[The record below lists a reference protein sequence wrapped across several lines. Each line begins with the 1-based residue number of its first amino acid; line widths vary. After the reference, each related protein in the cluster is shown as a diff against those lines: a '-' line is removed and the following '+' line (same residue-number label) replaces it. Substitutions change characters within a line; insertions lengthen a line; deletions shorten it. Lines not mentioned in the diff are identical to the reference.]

1 MHTRLFFS
9 ACSLA
14 LASTFVPGS
23 APGQVFT
30 TIYSF
35 NSSNAGPYGAPV
47 PGPAG
52 VLYGATAGGGSS
64 GLGTV
69 FELVA
74 PPSPG
79 GTWTEVPLHNF
90 SGPDG
95 ASPLATVTLAPDG
108 TLYGTT
114 SAGGA
119 SNLGTVYQL
128 TPPATQGGVW
138 AEKVLHSFGAS
149 PDGNEPAAPVVIGSG
164 GVLYGTTVQ
173 GGKHNAGIVFAVR
186 PPPSGSG
193 AWTEE
198 VLHPFLSGNP
208 GDGLEP
214 LAPVV
219 IGKSGALYG
228 TAPSGGE
235 YRDGAVYEVLPPAT
249 PGGAWTESLI
259 WSFNGADGDR
269 PLAGLALGANG
280 ALYGTTSGGII
291 PHQVTD
297 GNVFELLPPAAKG
310 GAWTESVIYQ
320 FTGPNGDEPE
330 SAVLIGKAG
339 ALYGTTNYGG
349 PNAGEIY
356 QVLPPA
362 SPGGEWT
369 GSILYSFGVTSGE
382 APGQLASAGG
392 ALFGYYFGGSTP
404 SDLAAFEFQP

>member
-23 APGQVFT
+23 AAGQVFT

-35 NSSNAGPYGAPV
+35 NSFDAGPYGAPV
-47 PGPAG
+47 PGPNG
-52 VLYGATAGGGSS
+52 VLYGASGGGGLS
-64 GLGTV
+64 GVGTV
-69 FELVA
+69 FELV
-74 PPSPG
+74 PPASPG
-79 GTWTEVPLHNF
+79 AAWTEVPLYNF

-95 ASPLATVTLAPDG
+95 ANPLATVTLASDG

-128 TPPATQGGVW
+128 VPPSTQGGAW
-138 AEKVLHSFGAS
+138 AEKVLHSFGGN

-173 GGKHNAGIVFAVR
+173 GGKLNAGIVFAVR
-186 PPPSGSG
+186 PPSSGSG

-198 VLHPFLSGNP
+198 VLHSFLYSNH
-208 GDGLEP
+208 GDGLQP
-214 LAPVV
+214 VTPVV

-249 PGGAWTESLI
+249 PGGAWTESVI

-280 ALYGTTSGGII
+280 ALFGTTTGGIP
-291 PHQVTD
+291 PHQVND
-297 GNVFELLPPAAKG
+297 GNVFELVPPASKG

-320 FTGPNGDEPE
+320 FTGLNGDEPE
-330 SAVLIGKAG
+330 TPVLVGKG
-339 ALYGTTNYGG
+339 DALYGTTFSGG
-349 PNAGEIY
+349 SGGLIFGL
-356 QVLPPA
+356 LPPETQ
-362 SPGGEWT
+362 GGAWT
-369 GSILYSFGVTSGE
+369 ETVLYGFNGIDGAV
-382 APGQLASAGG
+382 PGQLAALDG
-392 ALFGYYFGGSTP
+392 ALYGYYWGGQFP
-404 SDLAAFEFQP
+404 SDLAAFEIQP